1 MVASRERERERERYG
16 FNESRFFEK
25 VTREKETEKI
35 EVNEASLSRG
45 KQSKN
50 VTKKSMEKMLIG

>member
-1 MVASRERERERERYG
+1 MIDGGVSRERERERHG
-16 FNESRFFEK
+16 FNEFLRKNNE
-25 VTREKETEKI
+25 REREEKI

-50 VTKKSMEKMLIG
+50 VTKKSMEKMLFG